1 MRRTARVLY
10 ATALAGA
17 ALGAAVSGAS
27 ADPAAEVSPGSVEPG
42 GTVTIT
48 VTCDAI
54 GGTPPDFIDASSQGF
69 QEGKVQLHHVEGTAP
84 NAAASYSGTA
94 HISSG
99 ESGAVPDTAADSATA
114 GSGAGPGSAGLIPGE
129 MGPAVSGASDAKN
142 PDAAGAEAVIPAP
155 GGENTLA
162 PDALAPAPVVG
173 DPVVPDPLTPGAV
186 GPETVGP
193 DTVGPDDVGPDT
205 VGPDT
210 VGPDTVGPDTVGPDT
225 VGPDTVGPDSLV
237 PDSTVPDTAVP
248 DTVGPDTVGPDAGG
262 ADGPWNVDGV
272 CPAPPGGHGKQWTA
286 SYSVARGGTATHG
299 PDSGTGSDTGAGMG
313 TGTGAGE
320 RPPTVQRGVQAG
332 EGGVFTDSV
341 PALVVGSVLVAGAV
355 GAAAYRLRRRRA

>member
-54 GGTPPDFIDASSQGF
+54 GGTPPEFIDAGSQGF
-69 QEGKVQLHHVEGTAP
+69 QEGKVQLHRVEGTAP
-84 NAAASYSGTA
+84 NAAGAASYSGTA

-114 GSGAGPGSAGLIPGE
+114 GSGEGPRSAGVSRGAT
-129 MGPAVSGASDAKN
+129 GPAASGASDAKN
-142 PDAAGAEAVIPAP
+142 SDAAGAEAVSPAL
-155 GGENTLA
+155 GGENTLV
-162 PDALAPAPVVG
+162 PDAPAPAPVAG
-173 DPVVPDPLTPGAV
+173 DPAVPDPLTPGAV

-210 VGPDTVGPDTVGPDT
+210 VGPDTVGPD
-225 VGPDTVGPDSLV
+225 SLV
-237 PDSTVPDTAVP
+237 PDTAAPDTAVP
-248 DTVGPDTVGPDAGG
+248 DTVGPDKAGPDAGG
-262 ADGPWNVDGV
+262 ADGSWNVDGV
-272 CPAPPGGHGKQWTA
+272 CPAPPGGQGKQWTA

-313 TGTGAGE
+313 PGTGAGE

-341 PALVVGSVLVAGAV
+341 PALVVGSVLIAGAV
-355 GAAAYRLRRRRA
+355 GAAAYRLNRLRRRRA